1 VSLGVQSDQDRL
13 TIRRWSTTCLLPS
26 GHAAPE
32 EFRARIHDLMNARL
46 RDSCR
51 DSILQVLPRDDSSV
65 WRIRKLNLDLA
76 FAMGDGTDDRIVRET
91 GVRFAETVARVIS
104 SGEIGDQVLFFPNR
118 AAFVAQFLFDLAA
131 GRAWGKWYYVEF
143 ESLSSLPTHLAV
155 TEALI
160 REPGLCPRCI
170 AGLAVSGKLEEVTQV
185 LTERD
190 AERIYQAA
198 FDASEPE
205 VGEHVGVWISRLLVL
220 WGEAPLRPAS
230 QDEMRFRDGLRLLGR
245 AALKFPEFH
254 RDQGFKTALDCLL
267 EIRRVAVAQH
277 SPTDLVRLIHWLA
290 TGDIASGLS
299 SARKSGVDPSV
310 GLVRRR
316 KSGVDP
322 SVGLVRRRKSG
333 VDPSVDLVRTFVATM
348 DGDTHWAEQAI
359 GVITREDSPGKAAA
373 GVITNE
379 DSRGKAAASGEAMY
393 LSSFAGVF
401 LLGPSLLKVR
411 LGEISEAVTRSCDK
425 PAQAGACFRQ
435 LILLKCL
442 GRERAR
448 NAASD
453 PAIRLLAGAE
463 NDFGVGAVQ
472 TKWNDF
478 FDHDSKSAGAPNESL
493 GLSLIRSMLTEDG
506 DSVPDQLTS
515 ADEAY
520 YSLADLWPEARLP
533 HDLDAGCSL
542 IANSIIR
549 HFARRLFGFHSS
561 SPEHLYQNFLAG
573 TGALVVSADRLEVRL
588 PRSPLTIILQL
599 SGVANQT
606 YAMPWLNGR
615 NICLHLPSE

>member
-1 VSLGVQSDQDRL
+1 
-13 TIRRWSTTCLLPS
+13 
-26 GHAAPE
+26 
-32 EFRARIHDLMNARL
+32 M
-46 RDSCR
+46 
-51 DSILQVLPRDDSSV
+51 
-65 WRIRKLNLDLA
+65 
-76 FAMGDGTDDRIVRET
+76 
-91 GVRFAETVARVIS
+91 
-104 SGEIGDQVLFFPNR
+104 
-118 AAFVAQFLFDLAA
+118 DLAA

-170 AGLAVSGKLEEVTQV
+170 ASLAVSGKLEEVTRV

-198 FDASEPE
+198 FEASEPE

-220 WGEAPLRPAS
+220 LGEAPLRPAS
-230 QDEMRFRDGLRLLGR
+230 RDEMRFRDGLRLLGR

-254 RDQGFKTALDCLL
+254 REQGFKTALDCLL

-277 SPTDLVRLIHWLA
+277 SPTDLDR
-290 TGDIASGLS
+290 S
-299 SARKSGVDPSV
+299 
-310 GLVRRR
+310 
-316 KSGVDP
+316 
-322 SVGLVRRRKSG
+322 
-333 VDPSVDLVRTFVATM
+333 
-348 DGDTHWAEQAI
+348 
-359 GVITREDSPGKAAA
+359 EDSQ
-373 GVITNE
+373 E
-379 DSRGKAAASGEAMY
+379 KAAASGEGMY
-393 LSSFAGVF
+393 LSLFAGVF

-411 LGEISEAVTRSCDK
+411 LGEISEAVTRSCDN
-425 PAQAGACFRQ
+425 PAQAGAWFRQ
-435 LILLKCL
+435 LVLLKCL
-442 GRERAR
+442 GRQRAR

-453 PAIRLLAGAE
+453 PAISLLAGAE
-463 NDFGVGAVQ
+463 NDFVAGAVQ

-478 FDHDSKSAGAPNESL
+478 FDHESESASAPNEAR

-506 DSVPDQLTS
+506 TSVPDQLTS

-533 HDLDAGCSL
+533 HHLDAGCSL

-549 HFARRLFGFHSS
+549 HFARRLVGFHSS

-573 TGALVVSADRLEVRL
+573 TGALVVSADRLEVKL
-588 PRSPLTIILQL
+588 PRSPLVMVLQL